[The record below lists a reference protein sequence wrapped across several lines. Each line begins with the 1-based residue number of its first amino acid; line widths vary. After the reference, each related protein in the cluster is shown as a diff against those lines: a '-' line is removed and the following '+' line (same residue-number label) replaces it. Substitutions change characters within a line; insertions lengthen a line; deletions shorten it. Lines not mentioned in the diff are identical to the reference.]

1 MRFARLRSPRR
12 ALAAALAMVALA
24 AAGWSVYWH
33 LAAARVE
40 ARLAQWPAAGG
51 AWQGSYAAAAVSGFP
66 FWLAVEVERPALA
79 WRQGAVLWRGSRLT
93 VRSRPWAPARF
104 SIDLPPRQQLAFE
117 HGRHEL
123 EIAMARGRAEAVL
136 DGGGLRML
144 AARLERVTVTAAAG
158 PLAVER
164 LAFDAAA
171 AGDALWEAGVLAEG
185 LSAGTLA
192 PPLAAR
198 LPHLEAMLRWRGA
211 LGGEGGLARRL
222 DAWREAG
229 GIVDVLSLAAA
240 WPPLAVEASGT
251 LALDRQ
257 LRPIGAF
264 RAAMTG
270 YDALLDALERSGRLR
285 PGVAVLAAAV
295 LDAMAAP
302 DEDGRRRLAV
312 AVAIQDG
319 MLSVGPFPLLPV
331 PPLLPP
337 EGVRDQ
343 AWPASITLRRRSR
356 LRRKRSSS
364 ASPSPQRMERC
375 RRARSSLKRCSMS
388 STASRLW
395 R

>member
-1 MRFARLRSPRR
+1 MRLARLRSPRR
-12 ALAAALAMVALA
+12 ALAAALAAVALA
-24 AAGWSVYWH
+24 VAGWSVYWH

-51 AWQGSYAAAAVSGFP
+51 AWQGSYESAAVSGFP
-66 FWLAVEVERPALA
+66 FWLAVEIERPALV
-79 WRQGAVLWRGSRLT
+79 WRQGVVLWQGSRLT

-104 SIDLPPRQQLAFE
+104 LVDLPPRQRFAFE
-117 HGRHEL
+117 HGRHEV
-123 EIAMARGRAEAVL
+123 EIAMARGSAEAVL
-136 DGGGLRML
+136 AGGGLRML
-144 AARLERVTVTAAAG
+144 AVRLERVTVTAASG

-171 AGDALWEAGVLAEG
+171 EGDALWEAGVLAEG
-185 LSAGTLA
+185 IEAGVLA

-198 LPHLEAMLRWRGA
+198 LPRLEAALRWRGA

-229 GIVDVLSLAAA
+229 GIVDVLSLAVA

-285 PGVAVLAAAV
+285 PGVAGLAAAV

-302 DEDGRRRLAV
+302 DEDGRRRLAIAV
-312 AVAIQDG
+312 AVQDG

-388 STASRLW
+388 STASRL
-395 R
+395 

>member
-1 MRFARLRSPRR
+1 MPFARLRSPRR
-12 ALAAALAMVALA
+12 ALAAVLAVAVLA
-24 AAGWSVYWH
+24 AAGWSVYWQ
-33 LAAARVE
+33 LAASRIE
-40 ARLAQWPAAGG
+40 ARLAQWPAAGA
-51 AWQGSYAAAAVSGFP
+51 AWQGSYEAAAVSGFP
-66 FWLAVEVERPALA
+66 FWLIVEIERPTLV
-79 WRQGAVLWRGSRLT
+79 WRQGAVLWRGSRLAL
-93 VRSRPWAPARF
+93 RSRPWAPARVF
-104 SIDLPPRQQLAFE
+104 ADLPPRQHLAFE
-117 HGRHEL
+117 HGRHEV
-123 EIAMARGRAEAVL
+123 EIAMARGEAEVVL

-144 AARLERVTVTAAAG
+144 AVRLERVMVAAL

-171 AGDALWEAGVLAEG
+171 AGDALWEVSVLAEG
-185 LSAGTLA
+185 IAAGGLA
-192 PPLAAR
+192 PPLADR
-198 LPHLEAMLRWRGA
+198 LPHLEAALRWQGA
-211 LGGEGGLARRL
+211 LGGEGSLARRL

-229 GIVDVLSLAAA
+229 GIVDVLSLAVA

-270 YDALLDALERSGRLR
+270 YDALLDALERSGRLQR
-285 PGVAVLAAAV
+285 GVAVLAAAV

-331 PPLLPP
+331 PPLLVP
-337 EGVRDQ
+337 EGARDQ

-388 STASRLW
+388 STASRL
-395 R
+395 